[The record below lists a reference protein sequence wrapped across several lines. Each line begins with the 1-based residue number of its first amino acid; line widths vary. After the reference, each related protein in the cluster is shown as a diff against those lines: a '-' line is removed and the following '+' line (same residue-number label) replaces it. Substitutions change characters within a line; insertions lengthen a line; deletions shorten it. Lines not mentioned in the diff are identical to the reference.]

1 MPFKF
6 DGINYLAVVSAGL
19 ATFFLGAVWYTAL
32 FGKLW
37 VQLTGYTEEKI
48 KELQAKRPPAVFFGG
63 MIVCYLVLSYAVAVL
78 ANSLSITSPIQGAVL
93 GLTLWAGLAATIG
106 FTAHLAGDRHIG
118 IFFIDS
124 GYQLVYLLL
133 MGGLIGAWR

>member
-37 VQLTGYTEEKI
+37 VQLTGYSEQKL
-48 KELQAKRPPAVFFGG
+48 KELQAKRPPPLFFGG
-63 MIVCYLVLSYAVAVL
+63 MIVCYLVMSLAVAVL
-78 ANSLSITSPIQGAVL
+78 VRSLSIVSPIEGAQL
-93 GLTLWAGLAATIG
+93 GLVLWVGFAATIG

-118 IFFIDS
+118 IYLIDA

-133 MGGLIGAWR
+133 MGALIGGWH